1 MKKLAIKVPDAA
13 SVAEKWNR
21 KVQVAGPDYEAGVR
35 NPSKDWKTATLE
47 AAPRQ
52 KEAVIQAANEGR
64 FAKGVNASGDKWA
77 RNVVKKGVARWG
89 SGVADATPDYQAG
102 MGNVLSAIASV
113 NLPARYPAGD
123 ERNIERVRA
132 VTTTVHKATKG
143 K

>member
-1 MKKLAIKVPDAA
+1 MSIKVKDIAT
-13 SVAEKWNR
+13 VGEKWNR
-21 KVQVAGPDYEAGVR
+21 KVQVAGADYEAGVK
-35 NPSKDWKTATLE
+35 NPARDWKTATAE

-64 FAKGVNASGDKWA
+64 FLKGVNASGDKWA

-89 SGVADATPDYQAG
+89 QGVADAQPDYQAG
-102 MGNVLSAIASV
+102 MAPVLQAISGV

-123 ERNIERVRA
+123 ERNLERVKA
-132 VTTTVHKATKG
+132 VTTAVHKATKG

>member
-1 MKKLAIKVPDAA
+1 MGIKVPDAA
-13 SVAEKWNR
+13 TVGEKWNR
-21 KVQVAGPDYEAGVR
+21 KVQVAGPDYEAGVK
-35 NPSKDWKTATLE
+35 NPSKDWKAATAE
-47 AAPRQ
+47 SAPRQ

-64 FAKGVNASGDKWA
+64 FLKGVNASGDKWQ

-89 SGVADATPDYQAG
+89 PGVADAQPDYQSG
-102 MGNVLSAIASV
+102 MAPVLNAIAGV

-123 ERNIERVRA
+123 ERNLERVRA